1 MTGDVAGVEPLRS
14 TDPRQLGP
22 CELLGRLGEGG
33 MGTVYLA
40 RLATTGRMV
49 AVKMIRP
56 DLAHDAEFR
65 RRFRGEVKRARQV
78 PPFCTAEVLDADP
91 DHEPPYLVAEY
102 VDGPSLASVVADRG
116 PLTSGNLHGLAVG
129 MATALTAIHGAG
141 VIHRDLKPSNVLL
154 PPGSPKVIDFGI
166 ARAMAGTGAGSGT
179 RTDQLVGTAAYMA
192 PERFESASKSVLT
205 PAADV
210 FAWGAVVAYAG
221 TGRTPFAAETPAAT
235 AVRILTQEP
244 DLEGLDG
251 PLRELVE
258 LALAKEP
265 GERPAAR
272 ELLDRLLGGG
282 PERSGALASALAGQP
297 DLLAAAEQAQAVTEQ
312 RPVAETALGVEP
324 HPDDEPGQAA
334 TRQDSPQVRAA
345 ARTGAPVLAGRSGPA
360 RTTAPGTPVASPG
373 SPAGPERRNRVRR
386 WRRTAIALVALV
398 GLLGGGVVAGYATD
412 LLPFTVVR
420 NVQPN
425 VSPGLLA
432 NAGTSPSATGAGA
445 PTAPVPSGQPGETP
459 WAGRVVVDDPLTV
472 SSLWVPKTDETHEVR
487 CAFDNA
493 MVVTKR
499 SNGPYRC
506 RGPVST
512 WLDVR
517 VEVEVTLVEPG
528 SCAAIWVRFTD
539 KAGGHAL
546 QICADGYYL
555 VAHGIDSENAA
566 TPAGTYEFPPG
577 RTLSAGTPVRVG
589 IVARGEELEFY
600 RDGEFVGRARDARP
614 IAGRVVLGVFPRTDN
629 GSEKPLYKVEFRNI
643 KIETPA

>member
-1 MTGDVAGVEPLRS
+1 MTGDVAGAEPLRS
-14 TDPRQLGP
+14 TDPRRLGP

-166 ARAMAGTGAGSGT
+166 ARAMAGTGAGT
-179 RTDQLVGTAAYMA
+179 RTDQLIGTVAYMA
-192 PERFESASKSVLT
+192 PERFESADKRTLS

-244 DLEGLDG
+244 DLGGLDG

-258 LALAKEP
+258 LALAKDP
-265 GERPAAR
+265 GERPTAR

-282 PERSGALASALAGQP
+282 PKRSGALASALAGQP

-312 RPVAETALGVEP
+312 RPVAETALGAAP
-324 HPDDEPGQAA
+324 HPDDELGQAT
-334 TRQDSPQVRAA
+334 TRQGSPNVRAA
-345 ARTGAPVLAGRSGPA
+345 AARTRAPAMAGGPGPA
-360 RTTAPGTPVASPG
+360 RTTT
-373 SPAGPERRNRVRR
+373 PAGPVVPPQRPAGPQQRKPVRR
-386 WRRTAIALVALV
+386 WRRASTVLLALV
-398 GLLGGGVVAGYATD
+398 GLLGGTVGVGYATD
-412 LLPFTVVR
+412 LLPFEVSGDA
-420 NVQPN
+420 QPN
-425 VSPGLLA
+425 VSPSL
-432 NAGTSPSATGAGA
+432 ATGAGTAPSANGSAA
-445 PTAPVPSGQPGETP
+445 PTTPVPSGPPDETP
-459 WAGRVVVDDPLTV
+459 WPGKLVVEDPLTV
-472 SSLWVPKTDETHEVR
+472 SSQWLPRTDDKNQVR
-487 CAFDNA
+487 CAFDDA
-493 MVVTKR
+493 LVVTKR

-506 RGPVST
+506 RGPLKT
-512 WLDVR
+512 WLDIR

-539 KAGGHAL
+539 QSGGHAL
-546 QICADGYYL
+546 QICPDGYYL
-555 VAHGIDSENAA
+555 LAHGIDSATAA
-566 TPAGTYEFPPG
+566 TPAGTYRFPQG
-577 RTLSAGTPVRVG
+577 QKLNAQTPVRVG
-589 IVARGEELEFY
+589 IVARGEELRFY
-600 RDGEFVGRARDARP
+600 RDGEFVGQARDAGP
-614 IAGRVVLGVFPRTDN
+614 GAGRVVLGVFPRDDN
-629 GSEKPLYKVEFRNI
+629 RSGEPLYKVEFRDI
-643 KIETPA
+643 KIEIPA